1 MDNREQELALSK
13 LKEMNKKYVEL
24 YDSLGK
30 IKGLTKYQEQDI
42 WTYMQNI
49 DINMGKLALYLED
62 LMKG

>member
-13 LKEMNKKYVEL
+13 LKEMDKKYVEL

>member
-1 MDNREQELALSK
+1 MDKKEQELALSK
-13 LKEMNKKYVEL
+13 LKEMDKKYVEL
-24 YDSLGK
+24 YNSLEK

-42 WTYMQNI
+42 WTYMQEI

>member
-1 MDNREQELALSK
+1 MDKREQELALSK
-13 LKEMNKKYVEL
+13 LKEMDKKYVEL
-24 YDSLGK
+24 YDSLEK

-49 DINMGKLALYLED
+49 DINMGKLTLYLED

>member
-1 MDNREQELALSK
+1 MNKREQELALSK
-13 LKEMNKKYVEL
+13 LKEMDKKYVEL